1 MVNISNN
8 FTTAQSLA
16 LNSANQSSVLLK
28 VGQVLNATIEQIQGK
43 QITLTIGN
51 QTLIATSKTNIQESG
66 MIQVKVKQ
74 LQPTIELA
82 IVQTSKPNTT
92 QQIQGALQTAYRQ
105 FMPNQTALPQAFQQ
119 ISLLQGL
126 PASLLGPINQL
137 LEQVTKSTSSLSGGV
152 LKDRMTDSG
161 LFLESKLK
169 QPEKSNL
176 NTDIKAQLLTLQ
188 KQAESL
194 SVKTPSPQLSQLL
207 GTLTQAI
214 NRLTVQ
220 QLQLYENPN
229 ITPLELP
236 YAHNENIY
244 KDYIEF
250 RKHTQPESSSWEI
263 LIDLHLPLGEMSSKL
278 TLNQQGEF
286 NCFIWCETEAL
297 EQTIAEN
304 ISQLEQQ
311 FTTQELKLQNLLI
324 VKQKPSKTE
333 KSTQIALIDIHI

>member
-16 LNSANQSSVLLK
+16 LNSTNQNSALLK
-28 VGQVLNATIEQIQGK
+28 VGQVLNANIEQVQGK
-43 QITLTIGN
+43 QVTLTIGN
-51 QTLIATSKTNIQESG
+51 QTLIATSKTDIQESG
-66 MIQVKVKQ
+66 TIQVRVKQ
-74 LQPTIELA
+74 LQPTVELA
-82 IVQTSKPNTT
+82 IVHASKPNTT
-92 QQIQGALQTAYRQ
+92 QQMQSTLQAAYRH

-137 LEQVTKSTSSLSGGV
+137 LEQVTKNASPLSGNA
-152 LKDRMTDSG
+152 LKDRMADSG

-169 QPEKSNL
+169 QPEKPNL
-176 NTDIKAQLLTLQ
+176 STDIKAQLLTLQ
-188 KQAESL
+188 KQTETL
-194 SVKTPSPQLSQLL
+194 SIKAPSSQLSQLL
-207 GTLTQAI
+207 STLTQAI

-236 YAHNENIY
+236 YSDRKNNY
-244 KDYIEF
+244 NDYIEF
-250 RKHTQPESSSWEI
+250 RKNTPSESPSWEI
-263 LIDLHLPLGEMSSKL
+263 LINLHLPAGELSSKL

-286 NCFIWCETEAL
+286 SCFIWCETAIL
-297 EQTIAEN
+297 EQTISEN
-304 ISQLEQQ
+304 ITQLEQQ
-311 FTTQELKLQNLLI
+311 FAQQELKLQNVLI

-333 KSTQIALIDIHI
+333 KSTQVALIDIHI